1 MADDCSIDKCF
12 ESEYSASRN
21 RPFGLMRLAFFTLHF
36 LRIRRIRGDR
46 MTRLQSYRL
55 SAVVLFFVCVAM
67 LVADAKTIYGQ
78 NRLINANLPPGM
90 VRREGN

>member
-1 MADDCSIDKCF
+1 
-12 ESEYSASRN
+12 
-21 RPFGLMRLAFFTLHF
+21 
-36 LRIRRIRGDR
+36 